1 MFFEKSDVTAMRA
14 SFRHAEIREQT
25 AHNSRFQP
33 KMKSC
38 RTYQAMKS
46 FRTTLFLTGFVAV
59 CSSIGTRDAVA
70 AETPKTVDFTRDIR
84 PILSNACFHCHGP
97 DQQTREAEL
106 RLDQRNGLFEDRD
119 GYVLVKPGDHSQSE
133 LIRRILSDDPD
144 EMMPPADSTKSLTE
158 EQKRLL
164 VQWVGQGAKWKE
176 HWSFV
181 RPRRPTLP
189 AVRQPEWCRN
199 DIDRFTLSQME
210 RAGLAPSAEAR
221 PHTLIRRL
229 YLDLIGLPPTPQEA
243 DAWSARFRNVGSADQ
258 DAAEAAYQEL
268 VDHLLHSPHYGERW
282 ARRWL
287 DLARYA
293 DTNGY
298 EKDRERSIWPYRD
311 WVINAIN
318 EGMPFDRFTIE
329 QLAGDMLPNATQQ
342 QRVATG
348 FHRNT
353 MLNEEGGIDPLE
365 FRFHA
370 MTDRVATTGTT
381 WLGLTLGC
389 CQCHSHKYDPVSH
402 SEYYQLMAYLNNA
415 DEPSLQ
421 LPDESFEQT
430 WSANREKAEQL
441 IAQLPE
447 QWPVSVSEPVA
458 LPLASTTSDGAQ
470 TFRTLKDGF
479 TEVFGENPERT
490 TYVVELEV
498 STAEF
503 DTLTLSTK
511 AVRKQTGPGRT
522 KHGNFVLSEIQV
534 EAIHGTDSDGI
545 PETTNLTIKSG
556 TASTEQ
562 SGFDLQNA
570 FDGDA
575 ATGWGIHNNKGVPK
589 TADASF
595 VLDTTE
601 LAKLTKMP
609 IRLRVTLQQVQ
620 GGQHTIG
627 AFKFAATRTLTGNE
641 LRETRKQQMQAAF
654 HQWRKDKLPNAVEWT
669 PLTPTAATSNLPILT
684 IQDDNSIFA
693 SGDTAKRDYYYVTLA
708 ASAAPV
714 TAIRLETLPDE
725 RLPAGG
731 PGSTYYEGTLGDFY
745 LTEIAATSGDTI
757 LPFASASHTYAKNRY
772 GNNPVSAAMSIDGDV
787 QTGWAVHGRQNE
799 RHDAVFVFKE
809 PVPAGTPLKIKMTF
823 GRHFASSLGRFRFSS
838 TAAESQPQARNYSDA
853 VAKLLVRPDEDLS
866 ADQQQLMLDA
876 FLLNASQLAAQAD
889 RIRKLRDRPP
899 TTSSLVMAERPAGHA
914 RPTYRHHRG
923 EYLQPKE
930 QVQPGL
936 PTVLLRDRDKSPAT
950 RLQFAQW
957 IVSDENPLT
966 ARVIANRQWAAFF
979 GTGIVKT
986 VADFGLQGEPPSHP
1000 ELLDW
1005 LAVTFRADD
1014 HWSVRELHRRIVSS
1028 ATYRQAAAVNTEAA
1042 TIDPQN
1048 RLLSFTPRYRLDAEV
1063 IRDQFLVASGVLSE
1077 KIGGPSV
1084 RPPQPA
1090 GITEVAYGGAKW
1102 NAGKGEDRYR
1112 RSLYTYAKRT
1122 APFAMLST
1130 FDGPSGEACVAR
1142 RNRSNSPLQA
1152 LTLLNDVMLMDLARQ
1167 AAERLTAAGEGN
1179 DAGLMTTLFRRVLV
1193 RIPTDD
1199 ELDSLLAFLVAQRQS
1214 FLESPELAVQFL
1226 DLAEKQTQ
1234 ATENSKLAN
1243 KAAWA
1248 ATARALFG
1256 LDETLTRE

>member
-1 MFFEKSDVTAMRA
+1 MR
-14 SFRHAEIREQT
+14 S
-25 AHNSRFQP
+25 S
-33 KMKSC
+33 
-38 RTYQAMKS
+38 
-46 FRTTLFLTGFVAV
+46 RTTLLLTGLVAV
-59 CSSIGTRDAVA
+59 CSAVCTPDAVA
-70 AETPKTVDFTRDIR
+70 EDTPQTIDFTRDVR

-97 DQQTREAEL
+97 DEQTREAEL
-106 RLDQRNGLFEDRD
+106 RLDQRDGLFEDRD
-119 GYVLVKPGDHSQSE
+119 GYVAVKPGDHSQSE

-158 EQKRLL
+158 EQKRVL
-164 VQWVGQGAKWKE
+164 VQWVGQGAEWKE

-181 RPRRPTLP
+181 LPRRPTMP
-189 AVRQPEWCRN
+189 DVSQPEWCRN
-199 DIDRFTLSQME
+199 EIDRFTLSRME
-210 RAGLAPSAEAR
+210 RAGLVPSAEAA
-221 PHTLIRRL
+221 PYTLIRRL
-229 YLDLIGLPPTPQEA
+229 YLDLIGLPPTPDEA
-243 DAWSARFRNVGSADQ
+243 EVWTARFRNAGSADQ
-258 DAAEAAYQEL
+258 NAGEAAYQEL

-298 EKDRERSIWPYRD
+298 EKDRERSIWPFRD

-389 CQCHSHKYDPVSH
+389 CQCHTHKYDPVSH
-402 SEYYQLMAYLNNA
+402 SEYYQVMAYLNNA

-421 LPDESFEQT
+421 LPDESFAQT
-430 WSANREKAEQL
+430 RSANRKKAERL

-447 QWPVSVSEPVA
+447 HWPVTASEPVT
-458 LPLASTTSDGAQ
+458 LLLAGTTSDGPQ
-470 TFRTLKDGF
+470 SFRTLKDGF

-511 AVRKQTGPGRT
+511 AVRKQAGPGRT

-545 PETTNLTIKSG
+545 PETTKLTIKSG

-562 SGFDLQNA
+562 SGYDLQNA

-595 VLDTTE
+595 TLDTTE
-601 LAKLTKMP
+601 LAKLTKTP
-609 IRLRVTLQQVQ
+609 IRLRVTLKQLQ

-627 AFKFAATRTLTGNE
+627 AFKFSTTRTSKQEE
-641 LRETRKQQMQAAF
+641 LSDLRTQQMQAAF
-654 HQWRKDKLPNAVEWT
+654 QQWRKDELPNAVEWT
-669 PLTPTAATSNLPILT
+669 PLTPTAATSNLPNLT

-745 LTEIAATSGDTI
+745 LTEIEVTSGDTTFAI
-757 LPFASASHTYAKNRY
+757 ASASHTYARNRY
-772 GNNPVSAAMSIDGDV
+772 GNNPVSSALTIDGDV
-787 QTGWAVHGRQNE
+787 QTGWAVHGRQAE

-809 PVPAGTPLKIKMTF
+809 PVPAGTSTRIKMTF

-838 TAAESQPQARNYSDA
+838 TAAESRPLARSYSDE
-853 VAKLLVRPDEDLS
+853 VAQLLVRPDKDLS
-866 ADQQQLMLDA
+866 DDQQQLMLNA
-876 FLLNASQLAAQAD
+876 FLLNASQLSAQAD
-889 RIRKLRDRPP
+889 RVRKLRIRPA
-899 TTSSLVMAERPAGHA
+899 TTSSLVMAERPAEYP

-936 PTVLLRDRDKSPAT
+936 PAVLLRENEESPAT
-950 RLQFAQW
+950 RLEFAQW
-957 IVSDENPLT
+957 IVSAENPLT
-966 ARVIANRQWAAFF
+966 ARVVVNRQWAAFF
-979 GTGIVKT
+979 GTGIVET
-986 VADFGLQGEPPSHP
+986 VDDFGLQGEPPSHP

-1028 ATYRQAAAVNTEAA
+1028 ATYRQAAAINTKAS
-1042 TIDPQN
+1042 TVDPLN

-1063 IRDQFLVASGVLSE
+1063 IRDQFLVASGVLAT

-1102 NAGKGEDRYR
+1102 NADKGEDRYR

-1142 RNRSNSPLQA
+1142 RNRSNGPLQA

-1167 AAERLTAAGEGN
+1167 AAERLTAAGDGN
-1179 DAGLMTTLFRRVLV
+1179 DAGQMTTLFRRVLV
-1193 RIPTDD
+1193 RIPTDG
-1199 ELDSLLAFLVAQRQS
+1199 ELDSLLAFLAAQRQS
-1214 FLESPELAVQFL
+1214 FLESPKSAMQFL
-1226 DLAEKQTQ
+1226 GIADEQTA
-1234 ATENSKLAN
+1234 ATESSKLAN

-1248 ATARALFG
+1248 ATVRALFG
-1256 LDETLTRE
+1256 LDETLMRE